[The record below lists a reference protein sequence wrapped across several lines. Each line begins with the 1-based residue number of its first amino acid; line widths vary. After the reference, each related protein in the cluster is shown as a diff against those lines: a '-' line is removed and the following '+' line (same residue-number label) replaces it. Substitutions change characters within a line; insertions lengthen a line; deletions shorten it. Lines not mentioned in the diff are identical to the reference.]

1 MKSTSTHKKRQLHQT
16 TVEQTDS
23 LLAPFRGERT
33 TILLSSVVINFLAL
47 AFPLLMLQ
55 IYDRI
60 LPHQSVDT
68 LGLVSATVGL
78 AIVVESIL
86 RVARSYTTAWIAAR
100 FEHRAMMAV
109 TDRILA
115 EPLPDFERKG
125 TGAIMS
131 LFKSVSVLKYHYSG
145 QSFQQLLDLPFTA
158 LYVLIVTIMSPLIG
172 LLLLVGYSIFVF
184 ITWKNGRDFPELVK
198 EQQTADLRRGNFLNE
213 TFINVHTLKSM
224 TMESLML
231 RRHERL
237 QENCAR
243 LMARMTYALDMSA
256 GVGNVFS
263 PLMTMLTVALGAWL
277 VIHGQLTNG
286 ELAAC
291 VLLGMRSLSPL
302 QRLGGL
308 WAKHQQDMVSRQA
321 LSEVLTQ
328 RALPKTELEPALD
341 TREVRQAG
349 YKSSSVRFEDVSFR
363 YPSTN
368 TDIFKDINLEIEPG
382 ECLVIAGNSG
392 EGRSTLLKLMSGVLE
407 SDTGSVLLDGQDIRF
422 YHSNLRSPLVA
433 YLGQDAVMFEGTLL
447 DNISVFDPAR
457 VRMALHVAQE
467 LGLADFVLKMP
478 RGWDSIVGDMA
489 SDSLPPGFRQRIS
502 IVRALSSQPSVI
514 LFDEA
519 TSTMDAE
526 GDAVFLNYL
535 KSILGQVTLVI
546 VSQKTAYQSLATR
559 TLFLNDGKLTEVSPG
574 SISVLTDVVAPG
586 AAAMLAEKRNL
597 SHSVLPA
604 GYPHPDSEI
613 DQFLEPFTPNDES
626 DLQRWEKMHETINR
640 QFLIETDFAGC
651 LTVLL
656 KLLNVHGSPREVAE
670 SLPYFT
676 DALDLPGFH
685 NAMAQLG
692 YRMTEVSCRLGDV
705 PTTSLPCLFVPE
717 HELSFIAI
725 GRSGQNV
732 RVNTDPTQEIRF
744 ESNQSLKGRAYF
756 YEVVET
762 ASIQTT
768 SWVRRAIIRF
778 RPLIAQATLSALV
791 SGMVMMAGPLFMT
804 VVYSTVIPSG
814 AKDTLFYL
822 SIGASIALISGYAF
836 MRHRARI
843 LSYIAGRVE
852 YLFGATILQQVLRMS
867 PAYTE
872 KASVASQTARLQS
885 FDVIRDM
892 FTGSLASTLLESP
905 STLVL
910 LIALSILNPI
920 ALLIFV
926 LMVTIYGLFYWVF
939 SSPNKLRMQE
949 LSRASTQRNEF
960 LLEMIGKM
968 RAVRECSAQQLWLE
982 RFRDISAN
990 ATMASFR
997 SEQLSSLL
1005 MSISYFV
1012 MMCSALAIVAAT
1024 VPAVWSQ
1031 TVSSGALIASLML
1044 MWRVLNPIQ
1053 TIFTSM
1059 SRIERIHA
1067 AINQIDSLM
1076 RIKGERPDATAAV
1089 IPRNIQG
1096 HLEFARVSF
1105 RYSMNV
1111 DPALVGIEFRVK
1123 PGELVAI
1130 TGANGSGK
1138 STLFKLILGMY
1149 QPQAGAV
1156 LIDNIDI
1163 RQLDPVSLRRAV
1175 GYTPQDTQLFRAT
1188 IAQNLRL
1195 VRPDASDD
1203 ELYQTLDMAGALE
1216 HVMSLPKGLGYRVGD
1231 NTNDLPASLRQK
1243 ISLARTF
1250 LTRAPIML
1258 FDEPGAGMDEAGD
1271 MKLMLAL
1278 QKLKGKTTILFIS
1291 HRPSLIR
1298 LADTLLVFDK
1308 GYLRAA
1314 GPPDV
1319 LLQKQVAA

>member
-1 MKSTSTHKKRQLHQT
+1 MNSTSTHKKRQLHQT

-23 LLAPFRGERT
+23 LLAPFRGERM
-33 TILLSSVVINFLAL
+33 TIFLSSVVINFLAL

-68 LGLVSATVGL
+68 LGLVAATVGL
-78 AIVVESIL
+78 AIAVESIL

-100 FEHRAMMAV
+100 FEHRAMMEL

-158 LYVLIVTIMSPLIG
+158 LYVTIVAIMSPLMG
-172 LLLLVGYSIFVF
+172 LLLLVGYSIFVC
-184 ITWKNGRDFPELVK
+184 ITWKNGRKFPALVK

-256 GVGNVFS
+256 GIGNVFS

-277 VIHGQLTNG
+277 VIHGRLTNG

-308 WAKHQQDMVSRQA
+308 WAKHQQDMVSRHA
-321 LSEVLTQ
+321 LTEVLTQ
-328 RALPKTELEPALD
+328 RALPKSQAEPVLQSSELQPTASN
-341 TREVRQAG
+341 
-349 YKSSSVRFEDVSFR
+349 SSGVRFENVSFR
-363 YPSTN
+363 YPGTQ
-368 TDIFKDINLEIEPG
+368 TDIFKDINLEIQPG
-382 ECLVIAGNSG
+382 DCLVIAGNSG
-392 EGRSTLLKLMSGVLE
+392 EGRSTLLKLISGVLE
-407 SDTGSVLLDGQDIRF
+407 SDTGRVLFDDQDIRL
-422 YHSNLRSPLVA
+422 YQSSLRSRLVA
-433 YLGQDAVMFEGTLL
+433 YLSQDAVMFEGTLL

-457 VRMALHVAQE
+457 VRNALHVAKE
-467 LGLADFVLKMP
+467 LGLTDFVLKMP

-502 IVRALSSQPSVI
+502 IVRALSNHPSVI

-526 GDAVFLNYL
+526 GDALFLNYL
-535 KSILGQVTLVI
+535 KSILGQVTIVI
-546 VSQKTAYQSLATR
+546 VSQKMAYQNLATR
-559 TLFLNDGKLTEVSPG
+559 TLFLNAGKLTEVSSG
-574 SISVLTDVVAPG
+574 SISVLTEANSPNG
-586 AAAMLAEKRNL
+586 TSSLIEKRNL
-597 SHSVLPA
+597 SNSFLPA
-604 GYPHPDSEI
+604 GYSQSDNEL
-613 DQFLEPFTPNDES
+613 FLESSGLNDES
-626 DLQRWEKMHETINR
+626 ESQRWEKMHETINR
-640 QFLIETDFAGC
+640 QFMVETDFAGC
-651 LTVLL
+651 LSVLL
-656 KLLNVHGSPREVAE
+656 RLLNAHGSAREVAE

-692 YRMTEVSCRLGDV
+692 YRMTEVRCKLGDV
-705 PTTSLPCLFVPE
+705 PSTSMPCLFVPE
-717 HELSFIAI
+717 HALSFVAI
-725 GRSGQNV
+725 GRSGQSV
-732 RVNTDPTQEIRF
+732 RINTDPTQEIRF
-744 ESNQSLKGRAYF
+744 ESNQSLKGCAYF
-756 YEVVET
+756 YEAVET
-762 ASIQTT
+762 TSIQTT
-768 SWVRRAIIRF
+768 SWVRRAIFRF
-778 RPLIAQATLSALV
+778 RPLILQATLSALV

-804 VVYSTVIPSG
+804 VIYSTVIPSG

-822 SIGASIALISGYAF
+822 TIGASIALLSGYAF

-905 STLVL
+905 ATFVL

-926 LMVTIYGLFYWVF
+926 LMVALYGLFYWIF
-939 SSPNKLRMQE
+939 SSPSKLRMQE

-990 ATMASFR
+990 ATMASFK

-1005 MSISYFV
+1005 VSISYFV

-1053 TIFTSM
+1053 TMFTSM

-1067 AINQIDSLM
+1067 AVNQIDGLM
-1076 RIKGERPDATAAV
+1076 RIRGERPDTNVGV

-1096 HLEFARVSF
+1096 HVEFARVSF

-1111 DPALVGIEFRVK
+1111 DPALVGVEFRVK

-1163 RQLDPVSLRRAV
+1163 RQLDPLSLRRAV

-1195 VRPDASDD
+1195 VRPDASDE

-1216 HVMSLPKGLGYRVGD
+1216 YVMSLPKGLGYRVGD